1 MEHLRVSRRELL
13 RGILLGLALAGCG
26 GPDPNVPLIL
36 ALKQSIPG
44 SLLNEFRRRTA
55 ARFQVQLL
63 DERAQ
68 LLTHLQQRSQPSTP
82 AGWDPLG
89 WFQSRGPV
97 VALSLLGADGL
108 DRAITSGW
116 LDPLPE
122 ELLGEKWADL
132 DPRWQQAVQR
142 EGQVWGLPWRW
153 GVTAIA
159 YRRDRVTE
167 PIRDWADLWRADL
180 TGKITLPDHPR
191 EVIGL
196 TLKKLGRSYND
207 PLNPEDAEL
216 RQELGS
222 LHAQALAY
230 TSSDYLPMLRIAD
243 SWVAVGWSQDLY
255 STQASYPELEVV
267 IPVSGSAIW
276 WDVWVRPRAL
286 ESEDLESLDLGSLF
300 VDWFNFLLDPELT
313 PRWVNLSG
321 IPSVLS
327 VDPAQLSSRLQ
338 QREDFQSATWQR
350 SEIWQPLS
358 TSAAASYLNLWDQM
372 RQGLL

>member
-1 MEHLRVSRRELL
+1 MEYLRRRELL
-13 RGILLGLALAGCG
+13 HGILLGLALAGCG
-26 GPDPNVPLIL
+26 GLDPNVPLIL

-44 SLLNEFRRRTA
+44 SLLNELRRRTT

-68 LLTHLQQRSQPSTP
+68 LLVHLQQRVQPST
-82 AGWDPLG
+82 GWDPLG
-89 WFQSRGPV
+89 WFQPRWPG

-108 DRAITSGW
+108 ERAIASDW
-116 LDPLPE
+116 LQPLPA
-122 ELLGEKWADL
+122 ELLGERWADL
-132 DPRWQQAVQR
+132 HPRWRQAVQR
-142 EGQVWGLPWRW
+142 EGQVWGVPWRW

-159 YRRDRVTE
+159 YRRDRVTK
-167 PIRDWADLWRADL
+167 PIRDWADLWRSDL
-180 TGKITLPDHPR
+180 AGKITLPDHPR

-207 PLNPEDAEL
+207 PFNPKDAEL
-216 RQELGS
+216 RQALGS
-222 LHAQALAY
+222 LHRQVLAY
-230 TSSDYLPMLRIAD
+230 TSSEYLPMLRIAD

-267 IPVSGSAIW
+267 IPASGSAIW
-276 WDVWVRPRAL
+276 WDVWVRPRGL
-286 ESEDLESLDLGSLF
+286 DSQDLGSLL

-313 PRWVNLSG
+313 PRWINLSG
-321 IPSVLS
+321 IPSVLL

-338 QREDFQSATWQR
+338 QREDFQPATWQR
-350 SEIWQPLS
+350 SELWQPLS
-358 TSAAASYLNLWDQM
+358 PSAVVSYLNLWDQM